1 VNPVSLWFLGVLRKP
16 TKPRRETTARRG
28 RVVKSS
34 GPSARREPA
43 LSDADHA
50 QHTAGRVGT
59 PEDVAALVSF
69 LLGPEGDFVT
79 GANFVVDVGMT
90 RKMMYL

>member
-1 VNPVSLWFLGVLRKP
+1 
-16 TKPRRETTARRG
+16 
-28 RVVKSS
+28 
-34 GPSARREPA
+34 
-43 LSDADHA
+43 
-50 QHTAGRVGT
+50 VGT